1 MGFRRKMTFWITSF
15 SLAYKYCTFFCI
27 FLFFIGKHLIGLN
40 DWWYMGGT
48 SSQVTWWRMR
58 ASRCRWMVMHE
69 VHWSISPSVTLPWLT
84 RFYPWWITLVK
95 QQREDRPG
103 VSSLIK
109 NELNYSELP
118 YETSLPDLSLSI
130 RFLLDLMYD
139 KHCLL
144 AFCSEK
150 MPFILH
156 FTRGKQSKSCL
167 FVSRLKPVG
176 LNWGPL

>member
-1 MGFRRKMTFWITSF
+1 M
-15 SLAYKYCTFFCI
+15 
-27 FLFFIGKHLIGLN
+27 N

-109 NELNYSELP
+109 NELNYSEPP

-130 RFLLDLMYD
+130 RFLLDLMFD

-144 AFCSEK
+144 ACCFGKRS
-150 MPFILH
+150 FILILQKES
-156 FTRGKQSKSCL
+156 RVNQACL
-167 FVSRLKPVG
+167 FLASNL
-176 LNWGPL
+176 

>member
-1 MGFRRKMTFWITSF
+1 MTSARLFHLSNGILRENGFLDHLFQSCLKIP
-15 SLAYKYCTFFCI
+15 YV
-27 FLFFIGKHLIGLN
+27 FFIEKRLIGLN
-40 DWWYMGGT
+40 DWWYMDGT
-48 SSQVTWWRMR
+48 SSQVKWWRMR

-109 NELNYSELP
+109 NELNYSEPP
-118 YETSLPDLSLSI
+118 YQTSLPDLSLSI

-139 KHCLL
+139 KCCLL
-144 AFCSEK
+144 ACCFGK
-150 MPFILH
+150 GPFRLILQEESRVNH
-156 FTRGKQSKSCL
+156 ACL
-167 FVSRLKPVG
+167 FLQV
-176 LNWGPL
+176 